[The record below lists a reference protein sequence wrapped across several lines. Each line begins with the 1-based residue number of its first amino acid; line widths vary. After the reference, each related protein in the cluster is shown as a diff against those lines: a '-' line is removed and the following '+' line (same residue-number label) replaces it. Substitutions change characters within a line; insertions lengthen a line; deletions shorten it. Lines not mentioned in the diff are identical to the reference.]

1 MLMPVVLLRR
11 AFNPPTK
18 QALVGNHEGW
28 GKLLP
33 IRGLDWDLHYIVYVD
48 AKFLPLVM

>member
-1 MLMPVVLLRR
+1 MPVVLLRR

-18 QALVGNHEGW
+18 QELVGNQEGW
-28 GKLLP
+28 VSYSLFEGF
-33 IRGLDWDLHYIVYVD
+33 DWDLHYIVYVD